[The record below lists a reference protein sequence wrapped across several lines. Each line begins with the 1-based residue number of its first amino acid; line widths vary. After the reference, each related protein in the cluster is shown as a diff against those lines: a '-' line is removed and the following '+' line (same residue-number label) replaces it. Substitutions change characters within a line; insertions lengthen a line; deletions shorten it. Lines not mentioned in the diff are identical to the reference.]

1 MIKLFYDFPYDIS
14 RTEGDYGQRHM
25 SLHCVWA
32 WCNFL
37 NGHLETC
44 WAKPYRDC
52 VEIVQ
57 CWYSCHAVSV
67 ESAQICTAVVRTPYR
82 GRAEMVQLL

>member
-1 MIKLFYDFPYDIS
+1 MIF
-14 RTEGDYGQRHM
+14 RTIFHGLKVTMGNDM

-37 NGHLETC
+37 YGGLVTC
-44 WAKPYRDC
+44 WEKPYRDC

-67 ESAQICTAVVRTPYR
+67 ESARICTAVMRAPYR
-82 GRAEMVQLL
+82 SRTEMVQLL